1 METRTRELLGLAD
14 CQPIS
19 RTSERTCLKGVS
31 QKMAEWYPQCFPSD
45 FLHLP
50 VHTCTPTSR
59 CTHINTKHKKE
70 NDSCEKQTIIY
81 TIHSH
86 AKKKQRFKNDLLSLS
101 KTKKEL
107 NHRPKRP
114 IVSQEDTGLGWS
126 HLIMKQT
133 SKTKNSL
140 DRLDQIVLY
149 MGRKKKLRSPQKAPY
164 NDLRQR
170 NKKYNRRM
178 LHPGKLA

>member
-1 METRTRELLGLAD
+1 METRTRELLELAD
-14 CQPIS
+14 CRPIS

-70 NDSCEKQTIIY
+70 NDSCEKQTIIH

-86 AKKKQRFKNDLLSLS
+86 AKKKSRDLKMIYYRFPKLKRTESQTEEACCVPGRHWLGMVTSHNETDF
-101 KTKKEL
+101 KDKEFFG
-107 NHRPKRP
+107 
-114 IVSQEDTGLGWS
+114 QTGS
-126 HLIMKQT
+126 NRFIH
-133 SKTKNSL
+133 
-140 DRLDQIVLY
+140 
-149 MGRKKKLRSPQKAPY
+149 GRKRKLRSPQKAPY

-178 LHPGKLA
+178 LRPGKLA